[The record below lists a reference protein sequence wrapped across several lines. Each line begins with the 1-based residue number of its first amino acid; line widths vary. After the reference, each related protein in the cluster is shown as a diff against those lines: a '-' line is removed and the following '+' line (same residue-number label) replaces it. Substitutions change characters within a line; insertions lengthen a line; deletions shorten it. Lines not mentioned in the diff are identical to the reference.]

1 MDKGWNMLREA
12 RRDPTLILILS
23 LYLLLLAFFIL
34 LNNISE
40 VEKARSKAVAGSL
53 QNTFALRGRPTYKPA
68 VLTSAIG
75 NVLGDNSLDRR
86 LGALVRAELRLAR
99 FEVIE
104 PGRLMLLR
112 VHEAAL
118 FTGLD
123 NEISSTGRR
132 LIDKIATELRN
143 PPPGV
148 RYDVEIRLSRT
159 RAGGDGLLN
168 RIRRAAA
175 LPRALAEAKE
185 WPGTI
190 AGGVEHAGSAEA
202 RFLFEIRSEPQRPL
216 FEDKAGG

>member
-1 MDKGWNMLREA
+1 MLREA
-12 RRDPTLILILS
+12 RRDPTLIMILS

-40 VEKARSKAVAGSL
+40 VEKARSRAVAGSL

-68 VLTSAIG
+68 ELTSAIG
-75 NVLGDNSLDRR
+75 NALGDNSLDRR
-86 LGALVRAELRLAR
+86 LGALVRAELRLAK

-118 FTGLD
+118 FTGPD

-132 LIDKIATELRN
+132 LIEKIAIELRN
-143 PPPGV
+143 PPSGV

-159 RAGGDGLLN
+159 RAGARARAGGNGLLN
-168 RIRRAAA
+168 RIRKAAA
-175 LPRALAEAKE
+175 LSQALAEAKG

-190 AGGVEHAGSAEA
+190 AGGVEHTVSAEA
-202 RFLFEIRSEPQRPL
+202 RFLFEIRSDTRRPL

>member
-86 LGALVRAELRLAR
+86 LAALVRAELRLAR

-104 PGRLMLLR
+104 PGRLMQLR